1 MDRIRVLFREGDRG
15 VKIFLVCRRACILVT
30 KNLFSGILN
39 FQKIKDTMLAP
50 LLIESSTRG
59 YLSPFEYAER
69 GMQGAYEDC
78 F

>member
-1 MDRIRVLFREGDRG
+1 
-15 VKIFLVCRRACILVT
+15 
-30 KNLFSGILN
+30 
-39 FQKIKDTMLAP
+39 MLAP